1 MRGKSFLINP
11 FCFAALMFLFILI
24 STCRPKPT
32 SYEPTYSIDSSQKKT
47 LSYGV
52 PTQAYYETYSPFIN
66 YLNEHLQG
74 IHIQIV
80 SSANFSTFI
89 EKLNNREFDL
99 AIANGIMALD
109 SSRLGYHLAGE
120 SIGEEPNVGVI
131 LINKD
136 SSINKFSDLKG
147 KSIASLES
155 PALQGYMLPMVY
167 LLKKGLDVNKDIKL
181 KYLESFESVI
191 LNVYLGKCSA
201 GFTSI
206 AGWRGFIK
214 RRKEVV
220 SKVVVKWVTPTTP
233 GNTLLI
239 RDNLNEK
246 TAGQLRNLVLEMH
259 KNEEGRKALADLGY
273 LKYVPIDSN
282 TYRPLRYFLVEY
294 RKLIV
299 DPRF

>member
-1 MRGKSFLINP
+1 MP
-11 FCFAALMFLFILI
+11 FSFAALVSFILLFGG
-24 STCRPKPT
+24 CRSKAN
-32 SYEPTYSIDSSQKKT
+32 SYEPTYSLDSSQKKA

-52 PTQAYYETYSPFIN
+52 PTQAYYETYSPFVN

-80 SSANFSTFI
+80 ASSDFSAYVQ
-89 EKLNNREFDL
+89 KVSNRQFDM

-109 SSRLGYHLAGE
+109 SNRLGYHLAGE
-120 SIGEEPNVGVI
+120 SIGEEPNAGVI
-131 LINKD
+131 LVNKD

-167 LLKKGLDVNKDIKL
+167 LLKKGLNVNKEIKL

-201 GFTSI
+201 GFASI
-206 AGWRGFIK
+206 AGWRTFVKK
-214 RRKEVV
+214 RPEIA
-220 SKVVVKWVTPTTP
+220 SKVAVKWVTTATP

-239 RDNLNEK
+239 RNNLNEK
-246 TAGQLRNLVLEMH
+246 TAGQVRNLILEMH
-259 KNEEGRKALADLGY
+259 KNEEGRKALANLGY
-273 LKYVPIDSN
+273 AKFVPTDSN
-282 TYRPLRYFLVEY
+282 TYQSLRDFLIEY

-299 DPRF
+299 DRRF